1 MMQTV
6 QAASAKLR
14 VPSCECQAP
23 HASLK
28 TAKLE
33 TVKLETGFD
42 MSANSKK
49 SLSSTVFLIVL
60 GIAALYGGTKT
71 LAVLIPAALL
81 VWFGVGPILRSG
93 RN

>member
-1 MMQTV
+1 
-6 QAASAKLR
+6 
-14 VPSCECQAP
+14 
-23 HASLK
+23 
-28 TAKLE
+28 
-33 TVKLETGFD
+33 

-49 SLSSTVFLIVL
+49 SLGSTVFLIVL
-60 GIAALYGGTKT
+60 GIAAFYGGTKT

>member
-1 MMQTV
+1 
-6 QAASAKLR
+6 
-14 VPSCECQAP
+14 
-23 HASLK
+23 
-28 TAKLE
+28 
-33 TVKLETGFD
+33 
-42 MSANSKK
+42 MSANSKT

-60 GIAALYGGTKT
+60 GIAALYGGAKT

>member
-1 MMQTV
+1 V
-6 QAASAKLR
+6 PGSAYVVENAKRETLNLKL
-14 VPSCECQAP
+14 
-23 HASLK
+23 
-28 TAKLE
+28 
-33 TVKLETGFD
+33 KLETGLD

>member
-1 MMQTV
+1 V
-6 QAASAKLR
+6 RS
-14 VPSCECQAP
+14 S
-23 HASLK
+23 ASLIEN
-28 TAKLE
+28 AKGETLELE
-33 TVKLETGFD
+33 TSIKHETGFD

-49 SLSSTVFLIVL
+49 SLGSTLFLIVL
-60 GIAALYGGTKT
+60 GIAAFYGGTKT

>member
-1 MMQTV
+1 MIGN
-6 QAASAKLR
+6 S
-14 VPSCECQAP
+14 
-23 HASLK
+23 
-28 TAKLE
+28 E
-33 TVKLETGFD
+33 TVKSETGNWKLVLQ

>member
-1 MMQTV
+1 MDSSL
-6 QAASAKLR
+6 ALHDADGS
-14 VPSCECQAP
+14 SCECQAP

>member
-1 MMQTV
+1 
-6 QAASAKLR
+6 L
-14 VPSCECQAP
+14 
-23 HASLK
+23 
-28 TAKLE
+28 
-33 TVKLETGFD
+33 KLETGNWKLVLQ

>member
-1 MMQTV
+1 MDSSL
-6 QAASAKLR
+6 ALHDAGGSR
-14 VPSCECQAP
+14 CERQAP

-28 TAKLE
+28 TAKCE
-33 TVKLETGFD
+33 TVKLETGSD
-42 MSANSKK
+42 VSANSKK

-71 LAVLIPAALL
+71 LAVLIPAALV
-81 VWFGVGPILRSG
+81 VWFGVSPMLRSG

>member
-1 MMQTV
+1 
-6 QAASAKLR
+6 
-14 VPSCECQAP
+14 
-23 HASLK
+23 
-28 TAKLE
+28 
-33 TVKLETGFD
+33 

-49 SLSSTVFLIVL
+49 SLSSTVLLIVL
-60 GIAALYGGTKT
+60 GIAALFGGTKT